1 MTRAWGPHA
10 HPARCEQE
18 WAQLK
23 REDQWATWLA
33 IGALALMLGVGVLWY
48 EGALKTF
55 WLWVGVGCVAGG
67 WPCQR

>member
-1 MTRAWGPHA
+1 MSRAWGPHA
-10 HPARCEQE
+10 HPARCEKE

-23 REDQWATWLA
+23 REDEWATWIA

-55 WLWVGVGCVAGG
+55 WLWIGVGCVAGG
-67 WPCQR
+67 WPCR

>member
-1 MTRAWGPHA
+1 MSKTWGPND
-10 HPARCEQE
+10 HPERCEKE
-18 WAQLK
+18 WAQL
-23 REDQWATWLA
+23 RHEDEWATWIA
-33 IGALALMLGVGVLWY
+33 IAALALMLAVGVLWY